1 MTSSRNELNDGLTH
15 FSRVTL
21 SIESIEDSIG
31 KSLVQ
36 EINVFTLT
44 CGFNT
49 IELRIPTP
57 WFERLLL
64 FPTHLARDPK
74 QWQVKAINNTSYIE
88 YLFFQLASQSS
99 VWAFTVHQSLE
110 RISRSSTISVP
121 LISTF
126 HLFSVLRRSWGGL
139 PVYSLHCDAIA
150 CTGFSQTFNY
160 HPSHQ
165 LTEGPT
171 IHCCLFWL
179 WKKPYY
185 TKKHY
190 LQLKFLHNIHMCNF
204 NHR

>member
-74 QWQVKAINNTSYIE
+74 Q
-88 YLFFQLASQSS
+88 
-99 VWAFTVHQSLE
+99 
-110 RISRSSTISVP
+110 
-121 LISTF
+121 
-126 HLFSVLRRSWGGL
+126 
-139 PVYSLHCDAIA
+139 
-150 CTGFSQTFNY
+150 
-160 HPSHQ
+160 
-165 LTEGPT
+165 
-171 IHCCLFWL
+171 
-179 WKKPYY
+179 
-185 TKKHY
+185 
-190 LQLKFLHNIHMCNF
+190 
-204 NHR
+204 